1 VTGQPELGRYPPS
14 QTVGQAAAPPNA
26 TLPMHRHR
34 RDQIGPPG
42 CQLFPVPGDEQPGE
56 AGRQEVARRPLGS
69 EDSLAN
75 LPVVA
80 RQDDDP
86 VPVATAAAAAAFAR
100 GQRAPAGQAAI
111 PILTQATGAVIA
123 DHRGLVLLISHV
135 NPTENA
141 SRWTKKVEALAHQP
155 ASLPPEARDPRHSPL
170 AHSATVARIDAEPVW
185 AVPSAAL
192 AAALHLPPTAG
203 SRQAAMLIDRY
214 INRAQLHAF
223 VVVFVSLA
231 GLYFVFDA
239 FTNMEEFITHAA
251 ETGSLSR
258 ILATYYGCRLI
269 WFFDATSP
277 VITLASGMFALS
289 WLERHNELT
298 ALLAAG
304 VSRWRIA
311 RPVIMF
317 AAGVSLLAAA
327 NRELVLPQ
335 IRAAF
340 ARNAQD
346 LDGQTLQPFDSRY
359 DHRTDILFRGRGARA
374 AGMQIEAP
382 SLLMPPALGDFG
394 PQITAT
400 EATWRPAI
408 GGRPAGYLL
417 SGVREPADIDQLPAM
432 ERGGTPV
439 VLTPSSANWL
449 TPGQCFVASDVTFE
463 QMIGSEN
470 WSQYSSTLDLV
481 AAMSNPSLGLTA
493 DIPLRVHARFT
504 AVALDLALLLLGIPL
519 VLGPTRRGVFAAVG
533 ATVGMTVIFFMVVL
547 GSHSL
552 TQQDVLSPS
561 LGAWMPLLV
570 LGPLA
575 SWAAE
580 PMWR

>member
-1 VTGQPELGRYPPS
+1 
-14 QTVGQAAAPPNA
+14 
-26 TLPMHRHR
+26 
-34 RDQIGPPG
+34 
-42 CQLFPVPGDEQPGE
+42 
-56 AGRQEVARRPLGS
+56 
-69 EDSLAN
+69 
-75 LPVVA
+75 
-80 RQDDDP
+80 
-86 VPVATAAAAAAFAR
+86 
-100 GQRAPAGQAAI
+100 
-111 PILTQATGAVIA
+111 
-123 DHRGLVLLISHV
+123 
-135 NPTENA
+135 
-141 SRWTKKVEALAHQP
+141 
-155 ASLPPEARDPRHSPL
+155 
-170 AHSATVARIDAEPVW
+170 
-185 AVPSAAL
+185 
-192 AAALHLPPTAG
+192 
-203 SRQAAMLIDRY
+203 MLIDRY

-251 ETGSLSR
+251 ETGSLTR
-258 ILATYYGCRLI
+258 VLATYYGCRLI

-335 IRAAF
+335 IREAF

-400 EATWRPAI
+400 EATWQPATATQ
-408 GGRPAGYLL
+408 PAGYLL
-417 SGVREPADIDQLPAM
+417 SGVHEPADIDQLPAM

-439 VLTPSSANWL
+439 VLTPSSTDWL
-449 TPGQCFVASDVTFE
+449 GSGQCFVVSDVTFE
-463 QMIGSEN
+463 QMIGSDN

-533 ATVGMTVIFFMVVL
+533 ATVGMTIVFFAVVL

-561 LGAWMPLLV
+561 LGAWMPLMV